1 MGRNGKMGLSIII
14 PTLNEAENIHN
25 LLCYLK
31 RLDYQAERI
40 VADGGSS
47 DDTVKKVGSLA
58 RIVSAPLG
66 RGAQMN
72 AGARIA
78 SGEILWFIH
87 ADCRPH
93 PDSIRAIRSALADTR
108 IVGGG
113 FRYSLDISG
122 FRYRLSEVTSN
133 LKNRMLKLL
142 FGDMGIFVRRGVF
155 EKMGGYKEIPLMED
169 MDICRRM
176 KKIGKIVILPLVME
190 TSARRWIEEGWG
202 KHSIRSWLLQSA
214 WALGASPTF
223 LAKWYQFK

>member
-1 MGRNGKMGLSIII
+1 MVRNGKIWLSIII

-25 LLCYLK
+25 LLCYLRK
-31 RLDYQAERI
+31 LDSQAELI

-78 SGEILWFIH
+78 SGEIFWFIH

-93 PDSIRAIRSALADTR
+93 PDSIPAMRSALTDTR
-108 IVGGG
+108 IIGGG

-122 FRYRLSEVTSN
+122 FRFRLSETMSN
-133 LKNRMLKLL
+133 LKNRVLKLL
-142 FGDMGIFVRRGVF
+142 FGDMGIFIRRELFV
-155 EKMGGYKEIPLMED
+155 KIGGYKEIPLMED
-169 MDICRRM
+169 MDICRRL
-176 KKIGKIVILPLVME
+176 KKMGRIVILPVVME
-190 TSARRWIEEGWG
+190 TSARRWVEEGWA
-202 KHSIRSWLLQSA
+202 KNSIRSWLLQSA

-223 LAKWYQFK
+223 LARWYRFK